1 MPELTRQ
8 SLWCSQPEHRPTM
21 SHQISQ
27 GRKKY
32 KAWLGLEPR
41 TSLIL
46 CEHSDYWAT
55 EPQST
60 CDTLYKLRS
69 YYVFL
74 NWIIWTKR
82 RHYHQCKTKTSVNEK
97 IHNSYFWQYIAKL
110 QIYDAIECTT
120 CHVTEPKFVKLQ
132 VLPVSA
138 LVISWKHWVPIRSNF
153 AKLWVK
159 V

>member
-27 GRKKY
+27 GRKKC
-32 KAWLGLEPR
+32 KAWLGLQPR
-41 TSLIL
+41 TSRIL

-82 RHYHQCKTKTSVNEK
+82 KHYHQCKTKTSVNEK
-97 IHNSYFWQYIAKL
+97 IHNSYFWRYIAK
-110 QIYDAIECTT
+110 YT
-120 CHVTEPKFVKLQ
+120 VTNLWCYRMYYLSSDRTKGGKLPAGIFTPGGQ
-132 VLPVSA
+132 A
-138 LVISWKHWVPIRSNF
+138 AQGAR
-153 AKLWVK
+153 
-159 V
+159 